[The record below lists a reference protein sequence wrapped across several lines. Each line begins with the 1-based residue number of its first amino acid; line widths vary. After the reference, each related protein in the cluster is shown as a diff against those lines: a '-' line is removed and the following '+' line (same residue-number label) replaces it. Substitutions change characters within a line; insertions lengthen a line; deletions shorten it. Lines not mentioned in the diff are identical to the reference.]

1 MIHKETRLRYFFE
14 SYELCV
20 NIEYSKWHF
29 RGRIDCMK
37 RQIEDSSEI
46 EYDKSGHGRTLVL
59 LHAFPLSKAM
69 WRAQIDDLCREW
81 KVIAPNFRGI
91 EESSPFEA
99 APSVEQCA
107 HDLAYLLEEM
117 RIAEPVN
124 LCGLSMGGYVALAFA
139 RLYPQRL
146 ASLILC
152 DTRANADDEAARLK
166 RDETIAFCQSHSA
179 EEIIERQLPTLLGT
193 TTRATRLN
201 VVSKVKEIA
210 RVLDPQSLALCVEA
224 MRDREDSTA
233 LLSQI
238 DVPTLVL
245 CGDED
250 VLTPCEEAK
259 SMAAQIRNSTFHVIH
274 QAGHLSNLENPAEW
288 NKTVKTFL
296 REL

>member
-1 MIHKETRLRYFFE
+1 
-14 SYELCV
+14 
-20 NIEYSKWHF
+20 
-29 RGRIDCMK
+29 MK
-37 RQIEDSSEI
+37 REIADGSEI

-69 WRAQIDDLCREW
+69 WRAQVDDLCREW
-81 KVIAPNFRGI
+81 KVIAPNARGV
-91 EESSPFEA
+91 EESSPFA
-99 APSVEQCA
+99 GAPSLEQSA
-107 HDLAYLLEEM
+107 HDLAELLEEM
-117 RIAEPVN
+117 RIAEPIH

-152 DTRANADDEAARLK
+152 DTRASADDEAARAK
-166 RDETIAFCQSHSA
+166 RDETIEFCRTHSA

-201 VVSKVKEIA
+201 VVKKVKDIA
-210 RVLDPQSLALCVEA
+210 RGLDPQSLALCVEA

-238 DVPTLVL
+238 EVPTLVL

-250 VLTPCEEAK
+250 VLTSCEEAK
-259 SMAAQIRNSTFHVIH
+259 AMAVQIRNAIFHVIH

-288 NKTVKTFL
+288 NKVVKTFL